1 MSRFWSTVKPRIVPA
16 MMAAIAFV
24 ILVLSAA
31 SPALAFGHRG
41 SQASE
46 GTAQMNEL
54 QETSKRALKAEPR
67 SGKRVQQKARRGPN
81 EVQGGANLRGMNAPK
96 DSSETTTVR
105 KQVERALEKVTPGD

>member
-1 MSRFWSTVKPRIVPA
+1 MSWFWPTVKRRIIPA
-16 MMAAIAFV
+16 MMAAIALFV
-24 ILVLSAA
+24 LGFSTAN
-31 SPALAFGHRG
+31 PALAFGNST

-54 QETSKRALKAEPR
+54 QETSKRALQAEPR
-67 SGKRVQQKARRGPN
+67 SGKRVQEKARRGPN
-81 EVQGGANLRGMNAPK
+81 EVQGDASLRDMNAPK